1 MVPTQERAADGK
13 FAAQHA
19 AHDAQTDALLAEI
32 MADDAADD
40 AESTE
45 GEEPT
50 EETAEETTETVA
62 DASEEQNSTEAGD
75 VAASDDSEPGSPK
88 ETDHELETARQRLQL
103 TGITTAVLDRMTRE
117 ETVEA
122 WSNRATYQAE
132 IDRAFRER
140 AELKTRLDTLGA
152 TNGTEPATA
161 EPTESEDFKKA
172 QVRLTEVL
180 GDEEAEAVMAIVKNG
195 GQAVTPS
202 GASSPLVEE
211 LLRERMMAELG
222 ASDPRLRDR
231 ATFDGVEQV
240 ANQLNEGGFHSEL
253 VGLERIRALLQTA
266 VRLKLPDP
274 PSEAELERKQK
285 VDLQRDRGSSTRSSK
300 PHKQKSLSADQV
312 LDAKILAIENGASV
326 EEVRKRFGG

>member
-1 MVPTQERAADGK
+1 MVPTRERAADGK
-13 FAAQHA
+13 FAAQHE
-19 AHDAQTDALLAEI
+19 AHDAQTDALLEEI
-32 MADDAADD
+32 MAGDGADD
-40 AESTE
+40 P
-45 GEEPT
+45 EPT
-50 EETAEETTETVA
+50 EDEESSEEAAETTE
-62 DASEEQNSTEAGD
+62 DATSDSEEENSTEAGD
-75 VAASDDSEPGSPK
+75 VAASDDSDSGSPK
-88 ETDHELETARQRLQL
+88 EADHELASARQRLQL

-152 TNGTEPATA
+152 TNGAEPAQA
-161 EPTESEDFKKA
+161 EPTVSEDFKKA
-172 QVRLTEVL
+172 QARLTEVV
-180 GDEEAEAVMAIVKNG
+180 GDEEAEAIMAIVENG
-195 GQAVTPS
+195 GRAVTPS

-231 ATFDGVEQV
+231 ATFDGVERV

-253 VGLERIRALLQTA
+253 AGLERIRALLQTA
-266 VRLKLPDP
+266 VRLNLPDP
-274 PSEAELERKQK
+274 PSEAELERNEK
-285 VDLQRDRGSSTRSSK
+285 VDRQRDRGSSTRSSK